1 MKIKIIALLFV
12 LIGLSSCSDFLNYDE
27 VSQYTEEQVF
37 TNFDRTKS
45 FVTNIYSYLE
55 SDFCS
60 IDGAMRAAGCDEA
73 VHVWNSSNIH
83 TFTNGTCSPLNT
95 VDDVWAYN
103 YKGIRAA
110 NFYLAKG
117 TGRLFEEYKY
127 ADGYANNML
136 RYNNYEWEVRFLR
149 AYFYFE
155 LVKRYGGVPL
165 ITKLLTPE
173 EANNTARASFDECVQ
188 FIVEEC
194 DTVAKHLPISYG
206 SDYNTETGRAPRA
219 AAYALKS
226 RLLLYAASKLHNP
239 ENDVEKWK
247 AAAKAAKLVID
258 SAVVFKI
265 NNLQM
270 YELITNNINCTEVI
284 WDRREGMQGNFEKL
298 NFPIG
303 FEGGN
308 TGTCPT
314 QNLVDAYGMKTGTY
328 SLTAPYTNRDP
339 RLDKTVVLNNTK
351 WAYNETVEA
360 WEGGNSGLPKT
371 GASPT
376 GYYLKKYLVKDVS
389 FKPSGNTSFLHTW
402 VMFRYGEILLNYAEA
417 VNEVFKNPNLK
428 DTELNKTAIEVLN
441 LVRRRT
447 LVLMPNIAT
456 TTTYDNFVEI
466 VRRERFVELAF
477 EDHRFWDIR
486 RWMIGD
492 KTTEIYGM
500 KIVKDGTKF
509 IYTPQKIVDRVW
521 DDKYYFYPISQAE
534 LNKNK
539 MLKQNT
545 GW

>member
-1 MKIKIIALLFV
+1 MKIKIITLLFAV
-12 LIGLSSCSDFLNYDE
+12 VGLSSCSDFLNYDE

-55 SDFCS
+55 SDYCS
-60 IDGAMRAAGCDEA
+60 IDGAMRASACDEA

-83 TFTNGTCSPLNT
+83 TFTNGTWSPLNT
-95 VDDVWAYN
+95 VDDMWAHY

-110 NFYLAKG
+110 NFYLEKG
-117 TGRLFEEYKY
+117 IGRQFEEYKY
-127 ADGYANNML
+127 ADGYDNNML

-155 LVKRYGGVPL
+155 LVKRYGGVPI
-165 ITKLLTPE
+165 ITKLITPE
-173 EANNTARASFDECVQ
+173 EANNTARASFDDCVS
-188 FIVEEC
+188 FIVGEC
-194 DTVAKHLPISYG
+194 DTVVKHLPISYG
-206 SDYNTETGRAPRA
+206 ANYNTETGRVPRA

-239 ENDVEKWK
+239 DNNVEKWK
-247 AAAKAAKLVID
+247 AAAKAAKLLID

-270 YELITNNINCTEVI
+270 YELIPNNVNCQEVI

-328 SLTAPYTNRDP
+328 TLTNPYNNRDP

-417 VNEVFKNPNLK
+417 VNEVFKNPNMK
-428 DTELNKTAIEVLN
+428 DTEFNKTAIEIVN
-441 LVRRRT
+441 LIRRRT
-447 LVLMPNIAT
+447 LVAMPNIPT
-456 TTTYDNFVEI
+456 TITYDDFVET

-492 KTTEIYGM
+492 KTTAIYGM

-521 DDKYYFYPISQAE
+521 DDKYYYYPISQGE

-539 MLKQNT
+539 KLTQNP